1 MVYFRIA
8 VFGGIAMSMRFV
20 DQEFTFTQ
28 PDGTTLKVLG
38 TGSQY
43 QATFKTLDGYT
54 VTQDPVTGFYHY
66 AESGGVGPVLPDG
79 PRAGRGNPH
88 SAGIVAGVKP
98 PPSRPG
104 TTAFVSAGLPRSP
117 SRWQK
122 RREQH
127 RTAMLAAAVNG
138 IGLAPPQRQTVGTF
152 VGLCLLIDFPDLK
165 GTIKQSEVHDFC
177 NKQGYSGFGNSG
189 SVRDY
194 FYDVSDGKLTYTNIV
209 TPWYTAKKPRKYYTD
224 EQVPQPIRAR
234 ELILEALAHHK
245 SKHFDFTGLTA
256 DDQQFIYAINVF
268 YAGVRVNNWAKGL
281 WPHSYHLQSPVQLA
295 PGKLAN
301 DYQITDM
308 PAEITLG
315 TFCHENGHMICDFP
329 DLYDYGHESNGVGSY
344 CLMCAG
350 GNANPKNPIRIGA
363 YLRHAAGW
371 SSNIANIAP
380 GGSVT
385 LASNKNEFALL
396 RKNKTEYFI
405 IENRQ
410 QVGRDVSL
418 PDAGLAVWK
427 VDETGD
433 NSNEAMT
440 SASHYEC
447 SLIQADGRNDLE
459 KGVNNGDGSDLFAQN
474 GLFSDTSAPNS
485 KWWDG
490 TSSGL
495 KVSNVSAPG
504 PSITFST

>member
-1 MVYFRIA
+1 MASALIA
-8 VFGGIAMSMRFV
+8 SCV
-20 DQEFTFTQ
+20 
-28 PDGTTLKVLG
+28 
-38 TGSQY
+38 
-43 QATFKTLDGYT
+43 
-54 VTQDPVTGFYHY
+54 
-66 AESGGVGPVLPDG
+66 
-79 PRAGRGNPH
+79 
-88 SAGIVAGVKP
+88 
-98 PPSRPG
+98 
-104 TTAFVSAGLPRSP
+104 
-117 SRWQK
+117 
-122 RREQH
+122 
-127 RTAMLAAAVNG
+127 
-138 IGLAPPQRQTVGTF
+138 
-152 VGLCLLIDFPDLK
+152 
-165 GTIKQSEVHDFC
+165 
-177 NKQGYSGFGNSG
+177 
-189 SVRDY
+189 
-194 FYDVSDGKLTYTNIV
+194 
-209 TPWYTAKKPRKYYTD
+209 
-224 EQVPQPIRAR
+224 
-234 ELILEALAHHK
+234 
-245 SKHFDFTGLTA
+245 
-256 DDQQFIYAINVF
+256 
-268 YAGVRVNNWAKGL
+268 
-281 WPHSYHLQSPVQLA
+281 
-295 PGKLAN
+295 
-301 DYQITDM
+301 
-308 PAEITLG
+308 
-315 TFCHENGHMICDFP
+315 
-329 DLYDYGHESNGVGSY
+329 
-344 CLMCAG
+344 AG

-474 GLFSDTSAPNS
+474 GLFSDTSTPNS

>member
-1 MVYFRIA
+1 
-8 VFGGIAMSMRFV
+8 MRFV
-20 DQEFTFTQ
+20 NQEFTLTQ
-28 PDGTTLKVLG
+28 PDGTTIKVLG
-38 TGSQY
+38 TGNQY
-43 QATFKTLDGYT
+43 QATFKTPDGFT

-66 AESGGVGPVLPDG
+66 AQGGGTGPVLPDG
-79 PRAGRGNPH
+79 PPAGRGSPQ
-88 SAGIVAGVKP
+88 SAGIPAGVKP
-98 PPSRPG
+98 PSSRPG

-127 RTAMLAAAVNG
+127 RMARLAAAANG
-138 IGLAPPQRQTVGTF
+138 LALAPPQRQTVGTF

-165 GTIKQSEVHDFC
+165 GTIKQSEVSDFC

-209 TPWYTAKKPRKYYTD
+209 TPWYTAKKPRKYYTN
-224 EQVPQPIRAR
+224 EAVAQPTRAR
-234 ELILEALAHHK
+234 ELILEALTYHM
-245 SKHFDFTGLTA
+245 SKGFDFSGLTA

-308 PAEITLG
+308 PPEITLG

-329 DLYDYGHESNGVGSY
+329 DLYDYGYESNGVGAY

-350 GNANPKNPIRIGA
+350 GNANPKNPIKIGA

-371 SSNIANIAP
+371 TSNITNIAP
-380 GGSVT
+380 GGSIT
-385 LASNKNEFALL
+385 LASDKNEFALL

-410 QVGRDVSL
+410 QTGRDVSL

-427 VDETGD
+427 VDEAGD

-440 SASHYEC
+440 PTAHYEC

-459 KGVNNGDGSDLFAQN
+459 KGINNGDGNDLFAQN
-474 GLFSDTSAPNS
+474 GLFSDTSTPNS

-495 KVSNVSAPG
+495 KVSNITAPG
-504 PSITFST
+504 PSITFAT